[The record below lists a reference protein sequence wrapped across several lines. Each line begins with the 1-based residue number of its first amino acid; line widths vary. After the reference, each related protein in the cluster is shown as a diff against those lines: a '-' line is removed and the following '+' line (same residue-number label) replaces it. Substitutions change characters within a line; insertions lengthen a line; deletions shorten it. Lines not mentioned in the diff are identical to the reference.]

1 LLVAAVFAFFGV
13 AMTTILR
20 SIDPRRRS
28 VAFAALLAA
37 ALSCASNT
45 LSGVDEPDFG
55 EVVHHYRTLG
65 SSKALALATEA
76 NGRWAYGARFAG
88 GSREQA
94 IEHALQACRN
104 RARAGGMRA
113 RCLLFAVENEPAEET
128 VRGCFARKIPSR
140 RCAMQRRHQGPL
152 SKP

>member
-1 LLVAAVFAFFGV
+1 MTASAKSIDRRLQLVAFV
-13 AMTTILR
+13 
-20 SIDPRRRS
+20 S
-28 VAFAALLAA
+28 LLAA

-55 EVVHHYRTLG
+55 EVVRHYRTLG

-76 NGRWAYGARFAG
+76 YGRWAYGARFAS

-94 IEHALQACRN
+94 IEDALRACSD
-104 RARAGGMRA
+104 AAYSGGMRA
-113 RCLLFAVENEPAEET
+113 RCHLFAIENEPAEET

-140 RCAMQRRHQGPL
+140 RCAMQRRHQGTL
-152 SKP
+152 TKP